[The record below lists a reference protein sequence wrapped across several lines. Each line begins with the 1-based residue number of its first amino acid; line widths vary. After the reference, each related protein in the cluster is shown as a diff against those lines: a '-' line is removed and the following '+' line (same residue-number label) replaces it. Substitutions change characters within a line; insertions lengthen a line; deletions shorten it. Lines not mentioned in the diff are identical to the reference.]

1 VFNFNPICPLVGR
14 RSDHTRPE
22 LEALILA
29 EGHRLMA
36 EAGYAGFSAREVAK
50 RIGYSIGTIYN
61 VFGSHDR
68 LVMAINSRTFG
79 LWAAWMRTRLDA
91 DPADRIA
98 VLVESYFGF
107 AAANP
112 NLWMAIYDHRFPTGE
127 ELPER
132 YRTQRAELT
141 GIVEEEIIRVLPA
154 ARAGQAAAWPAR
166 WWRRSTGIA
175 RSRSAAR
182 STCWAKRIRKARRWH
197 ACGNRWRQRRAN
209 FQSSPWRGRII

>member
-1 VFNFNPICPLVGR
+1 MGR

-36 EAGYAGFSAREVAK
+36 EAGYARFSAREVAK

-68 LVMAINSRTFG
+68 LVMAINSHTFG
-79 LWAAWMRTRLDA
+79 LWASWMRARLDEA
-91 DPADRIA
+91 PADRIA
-98 VLVESYFGF
+98 VLVESYFAF

-112 NLWMAIYDHRFPTGE
+112 NLWMAIYDHRMPLGE

-132 YRTQRAELT
+132 YRTQRGELT
-141 GIVEEEIIRVLPA
+141 GIVEEEIVRVLPVG
-154 ARAGQAAAWPAR
+154 RAGDAAAL
-166 WWRRSTGIA
+166 A
-175 RSRSAAR
+175 RSLVATVHGHCAFAISGTFALLGEKDPQGAAL
-182 STCWAKRIRKARRWH
+182 ARVRESL
-197 ACGNRWRQRRAN
+197 AAAVG
-209 FQSSPWRGRII
+209 